1 MNLIDQDLLSVQE
14 ARILAERGMEAQKQ
28 LARFSQEQLDSIVEN
43 IAAAME
49 QHAEEL
55 ARLSWEETE
64 YGRWQDKLVKNRFV
78 CTTLREQ
85 LKSIRCVGMIAEDK
99 NKKTADVGVPIGMIV
114 GIAAGYQPRIGYPFY
129 CFGSAESGQCY
140 YCFTPSPRI

>member
-14 ARILAERGMEAQKQ
+14 ARILAERGVEAQKQ

-64 YGRWQDKLVKNRFV
+64 YGR
-78 CTTLREQ
+78 
-85 LKSIRCVGMIAEDK
+85 
-99 NKKTADVGVPIGMIV
+99 
-114 GIAAGYQPRIGYPFY
+114 
-129 CFGSAESGQCY
+129 
-140 YCFTPSPRI
+140 